1 MYRVRKDWNTAS
13 TQLGAYEVLANAV
26 AVVDENPDYIV
37 FDENGNTVYKAFF
50 RVRKSWN
57 DEDSQLGAFS
67 VYANA
72 TALVDKND
80 GYKVY
85 DYLGVPRYPVP
96 FMVSLTSS
104 TAYYTAT
111 DGVTKAGTAKKGTY
125 TITEVKSPYGY
136 LKSGVG
142 WLNLTDLDVYTAK
155 KTPLE
160 LAAANVADVY
170 ESCLGCKHVSG
181 SYTWPTAMKDKKVNC
196 SIPATRVAV
205 LAGILPDGKRISH
218 KAAASGDILKTK
230 TTIAKSMTGY
240 NNLDLTKCAVTYV
253 GAKNYAALPSK
264 YKVKGAFYI
273 QDSNIAVCG
282 GDGIIYACHN
292 WAEQMTAGKGT
303 YTEVALTSGYTKN
316 SPILVVVLPNS

>member
-1 MYRVRKDWNTAS
+1 MYRVRKTWADS
-13 TQLGAYEVLANAV
+13 SSQLGAFSVLANAV
-26 AVVDENPDYIV
+26 AVVDENPDYIA

-57 DEDSQLGAFS
+57 EEDSQLGAFS
-67 VYANA
+67 IYSNA

-96 FMVSLTSS
+96 FMVSITSS

-111 DGVTKAGTAKKGTY
+111 DGATKAGTAAKGTY

-142 WLNLTDLDVYTAK
+142 WLNLTGLDVYEAE

-170 ESCLGCKHVSG
+170 EACLGCKHVSG
-181 SYTWPTAMKDKKVNC
+181 SYTWETAMKNSKVNC

-218 KAAASGDILKTK
+218 TSAVSSNILTKKA
-230 TTIAKSMTGY
+230 TIAKAVSGY
-240 NNLDLTKCAVTYV
+240 SNLDTSKCSIKWV
-253 GAKNYAALPSK
+253 GKKYADLAAK
-264 YKVKGAFYI
+264 YKKAGIIYVY
-273 QDSNIAVCG
+273 DSNIAVCA
-282 GDGIIYACHN
+282 GDGAIYACHE
-292 WAEQMTAGKGT
+292 WSKQMSNGK
-303 YTEVALTSGYTKN
+303 YTLVKLTSGYCFN
-316 SPILVVVLPNS
+316 SYILAVIVPNS

>member
-1 MYRVRKDWNTAS
+1 MYRVRKDWKSAS

-50 RVRKSWN
+50 RVRKGWS

-67 VYANA
+67 VYSNA

-85 DYLGVPRYPVP
+85 DYLGVPRYPLP

-111 DGVTKAGTAKKGTY
+111 DGATKAGTAKKGTY

-142 WLNLTDLDVYTAK
+142 WLNLTGLDIYEAE

-160 LAAANVADVY
+160 LAA
-170 ESCLGCKHVSG
+170 
-181 SYTWPTAMKDKKVNC
+181 
-196 SIPATRVAV
+196 
-205 LAGILPDGKRISH
+205 
-218 KAAASGDILKTK
+218 
-230 TTIAKSMTGY
+230 
-240 NNLDLTKCAVTYV
+240 
-253 GAKNYAALPSK
+253 
-264 YKVKGAFYI
+264 
-273 QDSNIAVCG
+273 
-282 GDGIIYACHN
+282 
-292 WAEQMTAGKGT
+292 
-303 YTEVALTSGYTKN
+303 
-316 SPILVVVLPNS
+316 